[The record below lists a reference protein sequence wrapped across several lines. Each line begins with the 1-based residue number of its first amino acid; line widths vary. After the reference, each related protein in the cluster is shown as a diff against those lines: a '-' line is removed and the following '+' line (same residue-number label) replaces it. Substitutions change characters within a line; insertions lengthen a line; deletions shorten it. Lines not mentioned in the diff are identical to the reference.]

1 VAWTLSGHEFGVC
14 VSLSCAPPPP
24 PPLSPPSNPSEQPN
38 ALTSRESSHEITKQS
53 QSPSSSSIFVV
64 SGVNECERPFHVV
77 RSIVV
82 DSKVAFI
89 SRRAMMM
96 MDVDGWGC
104 RAYRCSSNLLQRK
117 KSSRR
122 NRRNT
127 STSSRSSSSSSSNNI
142 SLLSESLKS
151 SS

>member
-1 VAWTLSGHEFGVC
+1 MNISLVDIGLTC
-14 VSLSCAPPPP
+14 VSLSCAPPPSP
-24 PPLSPPSNPSEQPN
+24 PQSPPSPSEQPN
-38 ALTSRESSHEITKQS
+38 AMTSRESSHEITKQS
-53 QSPSSSSIFVV
+53 QSPSSSSISVV

-89 SRRAMMM
+89 GRRAMMMM

-127 STSSRSSSSSSSNNI
+127 STSSRSSSSSSNNI